1 MPKIDL
7 VGFVKD
13 ILSSPFR
20 RYLKYY
26 DVALALAIIALAA
39 ISLWVAYLLRFEFD
53 IPPEHYY
60 NLLHV
65 IALAC
70 VVKPLAFF
78 GLGGDKSNWRYVDY
92 HDLEIIALA
101 CLLSSF
107 ALLVA
112 GFLTPWLYI
121 PRGVIVIDCAIS
133 IFLVFQVRLS
143 ARLVREALLPKIRAR
158 RTGASQDRLSIVLVG
173 AGDAGESLLNEIK
186 RNVRL
191 NYDVMAIFDDDPAK
205 KGTYIHGSKVVG
217 RVSLIPDFLRGVAID
232 MAIVAIPSANKY
244 QMQAIF
250 DVLRPLN
257 IPVKT
262 VPPLYELS
270 PGGSLIGSLRD
281 LNISD
286 FLGRDEIT
294 VNTDEIKALIRDKVV
309 LVTGAGGSIGSE
321 ICLQVLGYDPARLV
335 MIDKSENLLFHLN
348 RKLLSLESDGRPIR
362 VFPELCDLRDFAAL
376 KRTMVKH
383 SPQLV
388 LHAAAHKHVFLQELN
403 PVECFFN
410 NVGGIRNIVRLSHE
424 FGVLRFVL
432 ISTDKAIN
440 PTSVMGASKR
450 ICEMY
455 CGAYSHLSKTVFMA
469 VRFGNVIGS
478 EGSVI
483 PIFIDQ
489 INKGG
494 PVTVTHPDVER
505 YFMTIPE
512 AVTLVLQAAAIG
524 DRGQVLM
531 LDMGSPIKIVDL
543 ARQLI
548 TLAGKTEEEISIKFV
563 GLKPGEKLFEEL
575 NYGAEMC
582 IPTEHNKITIWKS
595 SVGKNHD
602 IIEKV
607 DSCLAKSDWSP
618 DGSDIRSVMRE
629 LVPEY
634 RPSDWQSS

>member
-1 MPKIDL
+1 MPQIDFI
-7 VGFVKD
+7 GFVRD
-13 ILSSPFR
+13 ILNSPLR
-20 RYLKYY
+20 RYLQYY
-26 DVALALAIIALAA
+26 NAVLALAIAVLGGF
-39 ISLWVAYLLRFEFD
+39 SLWLAYIIRFEFD
-53 IPPEHYY
+53 IPPEHFY

-65 IALAC
+65 MGLAC
-70 VVKPLAFF
+70 VVKPFAFF
-78 GLGGDKSNWRYVDY
+78 ALGGHRANWRYVDHY
-92 HDLEIIALA
+92 DLEIIFLS
-101 CLLSSF
+101 CLISSLV
-107 ALLVA
+107 LLLA
-112 GFLTPWLYI
+112 GFFSSWLYI
-121 PRGVIVIDCAIS
+121 PRGVIIIDLAIS
-133 IFLVFQVRLS
+133 TLIVYQVRIA
-143 ARLVREALLPKIRAR
+143 ARIAREVLLPRIRAR
-158 RTGASQDRLSIVLVG
+158 QHRRSQDPLSVIVVG
-173 AGDAGESLLNEIK
+173 AGDAGESLLNEMK
-186 RNVRL
+186 RNLRL
-191 NYDVMAIFDDDPAK
+191 NYDVKAIFDDDPSK
-205 KGTYIHGSKVVG
+205 RGFYVHGIKVVG
-217 RVSLIPDFLRGVAID
+217 RVQEIPEFVRESTID
-232 MAIVAIPSANKY
+232 LVIVAIPSANKN
-244 QMQAIF
+244 QM
-250 DVLRPLN
+250 LRIYNILKPLE
-257 IPVKT
+257 IPIKT
-262 VPPLYELS
+262 VPYLYEL
-270 PGGSLIGSLRD
+270 PATGSLIGSLRD

-335 MIDKSENLLFHLN
+335 MVDKSENLLFHLN
-348 RKLLSLESDGRPIR
+348 RKLLSLESDGRPTR
-362 VFPELCDLRDFAAL
+362 VYPELCDLRDFASL
-376 KRTMVKH
+376 KRAMEKH

-455 CGAYSHLSKTVFMA
+455 CGSYSYISKTVFMA

-524 DRGQVLM
+524 SPGQVLM
-531 LDMGSPIKIVDL
+531 LEMGSPIKIVDL

-548 TLAGKTEEEISIKFV
+548 ALAGKTEEDIPIRFI

-575 NYGAEMC
+575 NYSAEMC
-582 IPTEHNKITIWKS
+582 IPTEHKKITIWKS
-595 SVGKNHD
+595 PAEKSRD
-602 IIEKV
+602 IIQKV
-607 DSCLAKSDWSP
+607 DSCLEKSDWSP
-618 DGSDIRSVMRE
+618 DGSEIRAVMRE

-634 RPSDWQSS
+634 RPADWQSS